1 MSAPEVP
8 SMKQLSKPE
17 LAERLGVSIRSI
29 ENMVNRGELP
39 KGRRLGREVYWLESV
54 VQMWQKHAFSEQLAW
69 QPRAGVF
76 RR

>member
-1 MSAPEVP
+1 MSATEVP
-8 SMKQLSKPE
+8 SMKKLTKPE

-29 ENMVNRGELP
+29 EYKVKRGELP
-39 KGRRLGREVYWLESV
+39 QGLRIGREVYWLESV
-54 VQMWQKHAFSEQLAW
+54 VHTWRKHKFSEQLAW